1 MSPWL
6 LFGIGALIVAVLVF
20 LRTARRAAPAVTWHD
35 IPSVLAALAARP
47 AHGNFA
53 VFLFSADG
61 LPAPPADGLNVQ
73 VSIDTGVMGIDWVL
87 ISKLNMDAQSRFR
100 EFFERK
106 GLRVLSREGNGVQYL
121 RVEGDGLADLVQEL
135 LQQEFGVQ
143 PDQRMELIAEG
154 FTWSSYSS
162 RTRSATA
169 P

>member
-1 MSPWL
+1 
-6 LFGIGALIVAVLVF
+6 
-20 LRTARRAAPAVTWHD
+20 
-35 IPSVLAALAARP
+35 
-47 AHGNFA
+47 
-53 VFLFSADG
+53 
-61 LPAPPADGLNVQ
+61 